1 MNNEVRFN
9 IKLNIDGKDK
19 LVTVTT
25 AVDNLKH
32 VVSSVNEAAKDLEK
46 DLINTNQI
54 TEAWN
59 NVTNALQQFSGTL
72 NSLTAESRS
81 FGGAMAAANTM
92 AGKGGDDF
100 AHLKEQVA
108 GLSHVVPVAR
118 DELANG
124 LYQVIS
130 NGVPEDNWISYLKQ
144 SAEASVGG
152 IADLGEVVKVTS
164 TVIKNYG
171 LEWSDAGAIQDKIQL
186 TAKNGVT
193 SFEQMAQAL
202 PRVTANAAT
211 LGVSIDELMA
221 SFATLTGV
229 SGNTAEVS
237 TQLAAIFTALINP
250 SSEATEMA
258 QQMGIQFDAAAIK
271 AAGGMQQFL
280 VSLNDSV
287 KQFSTSSG
295 MLEQEIYGKLFGSA
309 ESLRAI
315 TPLVGNLA
323 DAFQKNVEGMAD
335 SAGTIKDAFG
345 SMGSTG
351 SAQLQLL
358 QNKLAAFS
366 DFATTVFGPILPALN
381 IAAQVSLTATSVMS
395 LCRSFSA
402 LGITTKAASFL
413 MQAFGPIVQVCSAT
427 MRGAAVSAT
436 TLKLAIKGLMISTGV
451 GIAIVALTEAISA
464 FMAKSDAA
472 KLSAEDM
479 ADGIKSTGDAAD
491 DVKEAYDSS
500 LKSTYSDLMEKY
512 EKLKAGWKSLSTE
525 QQKTAWIK
533 QNQSAFHDLRLKI
546 DDVADA
552 ENIFNKKTNAVVDAF
567 KQRAMAAAYAAKLTA
582 LYQKQIALL
591 DKKQKTT
598 KDIADDAK
606 RGGRNAKEGDLI
618 PEGWRNERYGKV
630 GNDGIWRFSK
640 VGAERYSGT
649 NTTGNKQV
657 GGIDKELNSINR
669 QIDDTQKQLSG
680 RLKSA
685 SNFITADTPQRSTIS
700 TNTTPSPKTDNTPK
714 THLEELQSQL
724 KKAQDE
730 LGNATTIEAKI
741 KADAKVKDIQGEIDE
756 ATKGKVTIGAQ
767 VDSSYIVQGSDAD
780 KRLSRNNAQQ
790 RIDRIKQD
798 YDIGI
803 VTDKTD
809 AQRDI
814 DDINKQLTEMGLKP
828 IEVHWETHT
837 EELQRQLQDAQ
848 REFDNATTIE
858 AKLKASAKLAD
869 LQAQIDTETKGRL
882 TIAADVEP
890 SYIEQGSI
898 ADKRQSYSNAQTK
911 ASRIQQDFEI
921 GIIGKDEA
929 EKQIEDL
936 NNQLSK
942 LGKSVKPIKLDPS
955 SMVKTDGFSKV
966 MGDIKEGWGDIQGV
980 GGGIQSITDALDGN
994 KNAWQALSGVI
1005 NGFISV
1011 AEGIQG
1017 IVQFVN
1023 MLTTATQAKSA
1034 ATTADTA
1041 VTAANTAV
1049 TTTNTAAKAG
1059 EAITNVT
1066 ASGAKLPF
1074 PANIA
1079 AIAAGVAAVVAAL
1092 AMISGAFADG
1102 GVVGG
1107 NSPSGDK
1114 LLARVNSGE
1123 MILNAAQ
1130 QARLFA
1136 IADGTAAYGASAQ
1149 IAANFAQ
1156 GVALP
1161 SVSVQTDRLLGIMAD
1176 GGGNQP
1182 KTVEWRLRG
1191 RDIVA
1196 SIANETRSNR
1206 KRSNIRI
1213 K

>member
-1 MNNEVRFN
+1 MSREVTF
-9 IKLNIDGKDK
+9 KLNLKIDGKNVIRQLTVDMDELQNAIGEVK
-19 LVTVTT
+19 TKTAQVTDSFIRFNQTT
-25 AVDNLKH
+25 ELIQN
-32 VVSSVNEAAKDLEK
+32 VSGAISQASSTL
-46 DLINTNQI
+46 
-54 TEAWN
+54 
-59 NVTNALQQFSGTL
+59 GTL
-72 NSLTAESRS
+72 TEESRS

-92 AGKGGDDF
+92 AGKNGEEF
-100 AHLKEQVA
+100 ANLKDRVSEL
-108 GLSHVVPVAR
+108 GETIPVAR
-118 DELANG
+118 NELANG

-130 NGVPEDNWISYLKQ
+130 NGVPENNWISYLEK
-144 SAEASVGG
+144 SAKASVGG
-152 IADLGEVVKVTS
+152 IADLGETVKVTS
-164 TVIKNYG
+164 TIIKNYE
-171 LEWSDAGAIQDKIQL
+171 LDWEDAGAIQDKIQL

-193 SFEQMAQAL
+193 SFEQLAQAL
-202 PRVTANAAT
+202 PRVTSNAAT

-221 SFATLTGV
+221 TFSTLTGV

-237 TQLAAIFTALINP
+237 TQLAAIFTDLVKP
-250 SSEATEMA
+250 SSEASEMA

-271 AAGGMQQFL
+271 AAGGLSQFL
-280 VSLNDSV
+280 TSLDKSV
-287 KQFSTSSG
+287 KQYAKSSG
-295 MLEQEIYGKLFGSA
+295 MLEQEVYGKLFGSA

-315 TPLVGNLA
+315 TPLTNQLA
-323 DAFQKNVEGMAD
+323 DKFRENVASMQN
-335 SAGTIKDAFG
+335 SAGTIDEAFG
-345 SMGSTG
+345 TMASTG
-351 SAQLQLL
+351 SSTLQMLN
-358 QNKLAAFS
+358 NKLGEYTDIIQS
-366 DFATTVFGPILPALN
+366 SIGNVGPYLN
-381 IAAQVSLTATSVMS
+381 CITQISLLGSSMSTLARSFYAVATSAKV
-395 LCRSFSA
+395 SA
-402 LGITTKAASFL
+402 
-413 MQAFGPIVQVCSAT
+413 
-427 MRGAAVSAT
+427 AAVSLYNKA
-436 TLKLAIKGLMISTGV
+436 
-451 GIAIVALTEAISA
+451 IAIAL
-464 FMAKSDAA
+464 
-472 KLSAEDM
+472 
-479 ADGIKSTGDAAD
+479 GVSTAPL
-491 DVKEAYDSS
+491 V
-500 LKSTYSDLMEKY
+500 
-512 EKLKAGWKSLSTE
+512 
-525 QQKTAWIK
+525 
-533 QNQSAFHDLRLKI
+533 
-546 DDVADA
+546 
-552 ENIFNKKTNAVVDAF
+552 
-567 KQRAMAAAYAAKLTA
+567 AMAAALGVLAVSYSNVKDRMEDTDREARA
-582 LYQKQIALL
+582 LRETIADMKQKQDENVASIRKYLPVAQDATKSVKDRKDAIIKL
-591 DKKQKTT
+591 KQLYPDYFKNL
-598 KDIADDAK
+598 DIATSKQYNIEKAVNAANRAYRRQLVLIAK
-606 RGGRNAKEGDLI
+606 QAKAEYEKAKALRGNGQSGAMMVGSTPGLQTLMDKQELAEIEAKKKAWEEAEKAVKDYDK
-618 PEGWRNERYGKV
+618 EVGKASPTKKKPV
-630 GNDGIWRFSK
+630 GNTPTKPKNTPISK
-640 VGAERYSGT
+640 MNYQ
-649 NTTGNKQV
+649 QV
-657 GGIDKELNSINR
+657 
-669 QIDDTQKQLSG
+669 
-680 RLKSA
+680 
-685 SNFITADTPQRSTIS
+685 ADTPRTST
-700 TNTTPSPKTDNTPK
+700 TPTKTTPSPKTDNTPK
-714 THLEELQSQL
+714 THIEKLQDLL
-724 KKAQDE
+724 KKEQE
-730 LGNATTIEAKI
+730 KLGNATTIDAKI

-803 VTDKTD
+803 IADKSE
-809 AQRDI
+809 AQRQI
-814 DDINKQLTEMGLKP
+814 DDLNKQLTELGLKP

-837 EELQRQLQDAQ
+837 EELQRQLQNAQ

-994 KNAWQALSGVI
+994 KNAWQAISGVI

-1034 ATTADTA
+1034 ATVTDTA
-1041 VTAANTAV
+1041 VTSANTAV
-1049 TTTNTAAKAG
+1049 TTTNTTAKAG

-1161 SVSVQTDRLLGIMAD
+1161 SVSVQTDRLQGIMAN
-1176 GGGNQP
+1176 GGGKQAQA
-1182 KTVEWRLRG
+1182 VEWRLRG